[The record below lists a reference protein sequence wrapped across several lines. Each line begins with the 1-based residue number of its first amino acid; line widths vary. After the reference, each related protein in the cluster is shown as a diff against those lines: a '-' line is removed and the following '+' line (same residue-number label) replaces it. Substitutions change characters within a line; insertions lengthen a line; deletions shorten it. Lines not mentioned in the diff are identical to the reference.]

1 MNSYDKTT
9 WVNGGPPA
17 INAAHLNKIEDA
29 LAEVISLANDN
40 HVDLDKKAEYVT
52 SATVDN
58 ATENGKVYYTT
69 VGSSKALIVPVSGES
84 SQVQFRLD
92 RDGKIY
98 SRRREKQNG
107 EFPPW
112 GDWTDLSAAIDPA
125 VIRQIVLQ
133 YLDEHG
139 VDLTGAEKTS
149 NKANSF
155 TVSDADATHYPTT
168 LAVKNYVAAV
178 IGGIENAAY

>member
-1 MNSYDKTT
+1 MDSYVKSFFIDETE
-9 WVNGGPPA
+9 PPLD
-17 INAAHLNKIEDA
+17 AAHLNKIEDA
-29 LAEVISLANDN
+29 LAEVIALANGN
-40 HVDLDKKAEYVT
+40 HVDLDKKMEYVT

-58 ATENGKVYYTT
+58 ATTDGTIYYTD
-69 VGSSKALIVPVSGES
+69 VGSSKALIIPVSGRS
-84 SQVQFRLD
+84 SQAQFRLD

-155 TVSDADATHYPTT
+155 TEGDADATHYPTT

>member
-1 MNSYDKTT
+1 MDSYAKSFFIDETE
-9 WVNGGPPA
+9 PPLD
-17 INAAHLNKIEDA
+17 AAHLNKIEDA
-29 LAEVISLANDN
+29 LAEVINLANGN
-40 HVDLDKKAEYVT
+40 HDDLGNRVEYIT
-52 SATVDN
+52 SSAVDN
-58 ATENGKVYYTT
+58 ATETGKVYYTT

-84 SQVQFRLD
+84 SQVQCRLD
-92 RDGKIY
+92 RDGKLY

-125 VIRQIVLQ
+125 AIRQIVLQ
-133 YLDEHG
+133 YLDKHG

-149 NKANSF
+149 NKTNSI
-155 TVSDADATHYPTT
+155 TESDADATHYPTT